1 MITLLL
7 IADSDNRAW
16 EAHGLAS
23 RFTGSFLLA
32 HSTETI
38 GDAQEWFARNH
49 ADMLKEGC
57 LKPEDTAYGLTF
69 ADRTLDEIECEFP
82 YLFGY
87 GECDCEHGGRRHE

>member
-1 MITLLL
+1 MITLLI

-38 GDAQEWFARNH
+38 GDAREWLARNH
-49 ADMLKEGC
+49 VDMLKAGV
-57 LKPEDTAYGLTF
+57 LDPEETAYGLTF
-69 ADRTLDEIECEFP
+69 ADRTLDEIEREFP